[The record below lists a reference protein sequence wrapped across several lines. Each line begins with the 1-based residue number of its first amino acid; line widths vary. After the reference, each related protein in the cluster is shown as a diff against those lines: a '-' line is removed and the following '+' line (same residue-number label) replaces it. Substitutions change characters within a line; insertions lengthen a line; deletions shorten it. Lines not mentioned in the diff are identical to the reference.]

1 MNEGG
6 VYICMWLELTGS
18 AYSESGVQSAAL
30 GGAVR
35 ANVGERAERKGQA
48 GPVEAKPGD
57 P

>member
-1 MNEGG
+1 
-6 VYICMWLELTGS
+6 MWLELTGS